1 MKKDLL
7 RFGLSLI
14 ALFVMVVA
22 NAQTY
27 QNKEASVSWPF
38 NDDNYAMITFSNTLT
53 VKIIYS
59 IIFFRLFGKT

>member
-38 NDDNYAMITFSNTLT
+38 NELLHEMSATVIVLLLFSLDW
-53 VKIIYS
+53 S
-59 IIFFRLFGKT
+59 FHC

>member
-1 MKKDLL
+1 MKKNLL

-27 QNKEASVSWPF
+27 QNEEASVSWPF
-38 NDDNYAMITFSNTLT
+38 NDDNHATQYNQITRKWFQSG
-53 VKIIYS
+53 
-59 IIFFRLFGKT
+59 FRKHR

>member
-38 NDDNYAMITFSNTLT
+38 NDDNY
-53 VKIIYS
+53 VKGTERSVYKALCPKI
-59 IIFFRLFGKT
+59 G

>member
-1 MKKDLL
+1 MKKNLL

-27 QNKEASVSWPF
+27 QNEEASVSWPF
-38 NDDNYAMITFSNTLT
+38 SN
-53 VKIIYS
+53 S
-59 IIFFRLFGKT
+59 